1 VEQLRDLSGRSVI
14 FLTGLCLLNS
24 ATGETQVDAVP
35 FRVQFRAL
43 NEEQIDRYLHHER
56 PYNCAGSFKSE
67 GLGITLFERM
77 QGDDPTALVGLPLIR
92 LTAMLAKAGIV
103 LP

>member
-1 VEQLRDLSGRSVI
+1 
-14 FLTGLCLLNS
+14 
-24 ATGETQVDAVP
+24 
-35 FRVQFRAL
+35 
-43 NEEQIDRYLHHER
+43 
-56 PYNCAGSFKSE
+56 
-67 GLGITLFERM
+67 LGITLFERM